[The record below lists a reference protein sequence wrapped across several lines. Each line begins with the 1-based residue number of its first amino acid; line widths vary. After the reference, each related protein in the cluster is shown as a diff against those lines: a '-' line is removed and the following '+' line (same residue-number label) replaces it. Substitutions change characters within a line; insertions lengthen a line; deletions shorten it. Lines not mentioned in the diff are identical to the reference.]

1 MLFASRG
8 GSLNTAIQLCMVGVD
23 LSDSQGLPTQKLMQV
38 SQEDKAK
45 DSCAVDHLGGKRGKL
60 KNTYFSHFLHPT
72 DISICSGE
80 KKKKKKSIS

>member
-1 MLFASRG
+1 M
-8 GSLNTAIQLCMVGVD
+8 NTAIQLCMVGVD

-60 KNTYFSHFLHPT
+60 KIH
-72 DISICSGE
+72 ISLISYIPLISVSVLGK

>member
-8 GSLNTAIQLCMVGVD
+8 GSLNTAIQLCMMGVD

-60 KNTYFSHFLHPT
+60 KIR
-72 DISICSGE
+72 ISLISYIPLISVSVLGR
-80 KKKKKKSIS
+80 KKKKKHFLI